1 MNQVNQLKKMLT
13 RHEDLRLKPYH
24 DTVGKLTIGVG
35 RNLDDF
41 GLTREE
47 VLYLLH
53 NDVMRVTQ
61 EVKKAFPWWLRLNAV
76 RQNVVLNM
84 VFNLGL
90 SRFLGFKKTIEA
102 LEGKNWDTAAKE
114 MLDSKWASQVGNRA
128 KELAKMMK
136 TGKD

>member
-13 RHEDLRLKPYH
+13 RHEGFRLKPYR
-24 DTVGKLTIGVG
+24 DSVLKLTIGVG

-41 GLTREE
+41 GLTKEE

-61 EVKKAFPWWLRLNAV
+61 EVRRAFPWYLRLNAV

-90 SRFLGFKKTIEA
+90 SRFLGFKKTIGAIES
-102 LEGKNWDTAAKE
+102 KNWDTAAKE